1 MKTLEET
8 LKNESHG
15 LCYGNRILLPFKAVV
30 LKIAV
35 AGKLYTEFLPNTKSG
50 AVVNHRDCM
59 TEIYLLDFDDLYSDL
74 SQYDLIK
81 VVLVE
86 DGKDVFDT
94 NNHKRLDLKVREKHQ
109 LVIEKMSSDVLF
121 QE

>member
-15 LCYGNRILLPFKAVV
+15 LCYGNRIMLPFKAVV

-35 AGKLYTEFLPNTKSG
+35 AGKLYTEFLPKIKNG
-50 AVVNHRDCM
+50 AVVNHKDCM

-74 SQYDLIK
+74 SKYDLIK

-94 NNHKRLDLKVREKHQ
+94 NNHKRLDLRIGEKHK
-109 LVIEKMSSDVLF
+109 VIIEQMSDDVLF

>member
-15 LCYGNRILLPFKAVV
+15 LCYGNRILLPFKAMV

-35 AGKLYTEFLPNTKSG
+35 AGKLYTEFSPKTKRG

-59 TEIYLLDFDDLYSDL
+59 TEIYLLDFDDLFSEL
-74 SQYDLIK
+74 SKYNLIK
-81 VVLVE
+81 IVMVE
-86 DGKDVFDT
+86 DGKDIFDT
-94 NNHKRLDLKVREKHQ
+94 ENHKRLDLRIGEKHKV
-109 LVIEKMSSDVLF
+109 VIEEMSKDVLF
-121 QE
+121 NE